1 MGSYGIGISRIP
13 AAIIEHQSEDKTGI
27 VWPKNVAPFTLLI
40 INLKIDDENI
50 NNFCQLIYNSL
61 KKIGV
66 NILYDD
72 RNERPGI
79 KFTDAELIGIPY
91 NLIVGK
97 NFTDKDTVTLK
108 DKYINKEFDFS
119 VKEAEKKILEHIK
132 H

>member
-13 AAIIEHQSEDKTGI
+13 AAIIEYQSEDNTGI
-27 VWPKNVAPFTLLI
+27 VWPKNIAPFSLLI
-40 INLKIDDENI
+40 INLKVDDENI
-50 NNFCQLIYNSL
+50 SKFCKLIYDSL

-66 NILYDD
+66 SILYDD

-79 KFTDAELIGIPY
+79 KFSDAELIGIPY

-97 NFTDKDTVTLK
+97 NFIDKDTVTLK
-108 DKYINKEFDFS
+108 DKYSDKEFDLK
-119 VKEAEKKILEHIK
+119 VKEAEKKILEHMK